1 LPNCQ
6 RKNTGIFRCNLHY
19 DYIIVGQGIAG
30 TVLSWTLLQQGKKVL
45 VVDSRKKPN
54 SSEIA
59 LGIYNPVV
67 FKRMTKSWKADELIP
82 VAEKLY
88 TDMENALGVKALHKN
103 TILKLFSSKDERTFW
118 EKKMH
123 NGEAM
128 AFLDTTK
135 EQSQYTSAV
144 VDDLGSADVLNSG
157 WLDTAKLLSSYRKF
171 LSGNNILRTDKFEYS
186 QLVVTRGTL
195 EWNDITTDRLIFCE
209 GSRATDNSL
218 FKNLPFVLTKGEML
232 TIRIPDFLPQQ
243 LISKGIYLL
252 HEYGDVFKVG
262 ATYDW
267 NDLTDVPTEKGKTDL
282 VEKLKKVLK
291 CDYEILDQAAAIRPT
306 VKDRRPLIGLHHED
320 KRIGIFN
327 GMGTKGVMIAPF
339 FAKQFAEHIE
349 SGLPLDKEVDIKR
362 FNN

>member
-1 LPNCQ
+1 
-6 RKNTGIFRCNLHY
+6 LHY

-45 VVDSRKKPN
+45 VVDSREKPN

-82 VAEKLY
+82 VAENLY
-88 TDMENALGVKALHKN
+88 TEMEAAFGIKALHKDG
-103 TILKLFSSKDERTFW
+103 ILKVFSSKDERTFW

-128 AFLDTTK
+128 AFLDKTK
-135 EQSQYTSAV
+135 EQSQYTSV
-144 VDDLGSADVLNSG
+144 IIDDLGSADVLSSG
-157 WLDTAKLLSSYRKF
+157 WLDTAKLLSAYRKF
-171 LSGNNILRTDKFEYS
+171 LSGNNLLRTEKFEYA
-186 QLVVTRGTL
+186 QLVLTKERL
-195 EWNDITTDRLIFCE
+195 EWNDISADKLIFCE
-209 GSRATDNSL
+209 GSRATDNSF

-232 TIRIPDFLPQQ
+232 TIRIPDFLPQH
-243 LISKGIYLL
+243 LISKGVYLL
-252 HEYGDVFKVG
+252 HEYDDIFKVG

-267 NDLTDVPTEKGKTDL
+267 DDLTDIPTEKGKQDL

-291 CDYEILDQAAAIRPT
+291 TDYEILDHAAAIRPT
-306 VKDRRPLIGLHHED
+306 VKDRRPLIGLHPEEKH
-320 KRIGIFN
+320 IGIFN

-339 FAKQFAEHIE
+339 FAKQFTDHIE

-362 FNN
+362 FSN

>member
-1 LPNCQ
+1 M
-6 RKNTGIFRCNLHY
+6 
-19 DYIIVGQGIAG
+19 IVGQGIAG

-45 VVDSRKKPN
+45 VVDSSEKPN

-82 VAEKLY
+82 VAEALY
-88 TDMENALGVKALHKN
+88 TDLENALAIKALHKN
-103 TILKLFSSKDERTFW
+103 GILKVFSSKDERTFW

-128 AFLDTTK
+128 AFLDKTK
-135 EQSQYTSAV
+135 EHSHYSSV
-144 VDDLGSADVLNSG
+144 IFDDLGSADVLSSG
-157 WLDTAKLLSSYRKF
+157 WLDTAKLLSAYRKF
-171 LSGNNILRTDKFEYS
+171 LMGNHLLRREKLEYS
-186 QLVVTRGTL
+186 QLVVTKERL
-195 EWNDITTDRLIFCE
+195 EWNDISADRLIFCE
-209 GSRATDNSL
+209 GSSATDNL
-218 FKNLPFVLTKGEML
+218 FFKNLPFVLTKGEML

-243 LISKGIYLL
+243 LISKGVYLL

-267 NDLTDVPTEKGKTDL
+267 DDLTDTPTEKGKADL

-291 CDYEILDQAAAIRPT
+291 VDYEILDQAAAIRPT
-306 VKDRRPLIGLHHED
+306 VKDRRPLIGLHPED

-339 FAKQFAEHIE
+339 FAKQFAEYVE
-349 SGLPLDKEVDIKR
+349 KGLPLDKEVDIKR

>member
-1 LPNCQ
+1 M
-6 RKNTGIFRCNLHY
+6 G
-19 DYIIVGQGIAG
+19 
-30 TVLSWTLLQQGKKVL
+30 QGKKVL
-45 VVDSRKKPN
+45 VVDHREKPN

-82 VAEKLY
+82 IAEALY
-88 TDMENALGVKALHKN
+88 TDLENALGIKALHKN
-103 TILKLFSSKDERTFW
+103 AILKLFSSKDERTFW

-128 AFLDTTK
+128 AFLDKTK
-135 EQSQYTSAV
+135 EQSHYTTTV
-144 VDDLGSADVLNSG
+144 NDELGSANVLSSG
-157 WLDTAKLLSSYRKF
+157 WLDTAKLLGAYRRF
-171 LSGNNILRTDKFEYS
+171 LTANNLLSTKKLEYEKLDTSGDL
-186 QLVVTRGTL
+186 L
-195 EWNDITTDRLIFCE
+195 EWENIKAEKIIFCE
-209 GSRATDNSL
+209 GSLATENKF
-218 FKNLPFVLTKGEML
+218 FKTLPFVLTKGEML
-232 TIRIPDFLPQQ
+232 TIRIKEFSPENIL
-243 LISKGIYLL
+243 SKGIYVA
-252 HEYGDVFKVG
+252 HQYDDIFKIG

-267 NDLTDVPTEKGKTDL
+267 DDLTDSPTEKGKADL

-339 FAKQFAEHIE
+339 FAKQFAAHLQN
-349 SGLPLDKEVDIKR
+349 GLPLDKEVDIKR